1 MNKTG
6 LNNEAAYAQNH
17 SADGR
22 SAKGGESWMEERSH
36 DNVSANMRDSSSNQM
51 GNKAAPSS
59 NTSNLKLKENS
70 AIIPE
75 RRRKY
80 LANASEERGD
90 LNGYQQNTSID
101 LEITDNTAN
110 MHRKNN

>member
-6 LNNEAAYAQNH
+6 LNGDAFVQNH

-22 SAKGGESWMEERSH
+22 SIKGGESWMEDRSN
-36 DNVSANMRDSSSNQM
+36 DNISANMRDSHS
-51 GNKAAPSS
+51 GNNVGNRAAPSS

-80 LANASEERGD
+80 LAGTSEER
-90 LNGYQQNTSID
+90 
-101 LEITDNTAN
+101 
-110 MHRKNN
+110 